1 VAISGEGS
9 GSASVLYS
17 YHASGEGLK
26 DAFNIFGACSIFYAL
41 IWEAKW
47 SRGAFGVR
55 EEVGGCFRDG
65 GFSKEE
71 TNETKETTEHL
82 VEVLDSLM
90 GCDLGNTCA
99 NQ

>member
-26 DAFNIFGACSIFYAL
+26 DAFNIFGAWSIFYAL
-41 IWEAKW
+41 IWGVKW
-47 SRGAFGVR
+47 SRGAFGVGVLSGR
-55 EEVGGCFRDG
+55 RFCKKG
-65 GFSKEE
+65 

-82 VEVLDSLM
+82 VEALDSLM
-90 GCDLGNTCA
+90 GCDLENTCA